1 MDCGHINI
9 VCYAGGTC
17 GDLIS
22 AILDPREA
30 VLNTQAGTVELPHHR
45 IKLKKPHLF
54 ELTADRNQY
63 LQTIDA
69 GTCISSHDLEYH
81 VDERHQFISVTVQD
95 FDVALWAAQRFK
107 NLHRPHVWQE
117 MQARCG
123 AGTVEQYAQTLID
136 YSNMVVK
143 KTCKIIPLESIV
155 SAQATSTVQNVL
167 GITVGLTAKNF
178 YRKWLDLQQL

>member
-1 MDCGHINI
+1 MDCDHITI
-9 VCYAGGTC
+9 VCYTGGTC

-22 AILDPREA
+22 AMVDPCGA
-30 VLNTQAGTVELPHHR
+30 VLNTQTGTVELPQQR

-54 ELTADRNQY
+54 ASTADRDQY

-81 VDERHQFISVTVQD
+81 VEQQHQFISITVQD

-117 MQARCG
+117 MQTRCG
-123 AGTVEQYAQTLID
+123 ASTVEQYAQILID
-136 YSNMVVK
+136 YSDMVIH
-143 KTCKIIPLESIV
+143 KTRKIISLESIV
-155 SAQATSTVQNVL
+155 SGQAAVTLENVL
-167 GITVGLTAKNF
+167 STTVGCEAKNF
-178 YRKWLDLQQL
+178 YQTWLDLQQL